1 MISSSGASSS
11 RVRNR
16 SNPEVHSILTLDY
29 NPKVIQPASH
39 ILRRASVAGEW
50 DPEWFVGTDATQ
62 NFRGLVFQ
70 VRVAGGTT
78 VADIARVVGVSRA
91 TLYRHLKVGA

>member
-1 MISSSGASSS
+1 M
-11 RVRNR
+11 
-16 SNPEVHSILTLDY
+16 
-29 NPKVIQPASH
+29 
-39 ILRRASVAGEW
+39 
-50 DPEWFVGTDATQ
+50 
-62 NFRGLVFQ
+62 FQ